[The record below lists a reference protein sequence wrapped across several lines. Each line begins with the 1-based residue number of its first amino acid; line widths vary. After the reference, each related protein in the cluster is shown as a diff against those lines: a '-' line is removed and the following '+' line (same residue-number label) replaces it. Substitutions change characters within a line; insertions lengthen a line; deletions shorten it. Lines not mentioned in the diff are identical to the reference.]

1 MVHIP
6 SGVGVDI
13 FSTNEAC
20 WPVSL
25 VIRTGGKVTNQRIA
39 MAAIRKGWH
48 LQAYG
53 AGFSIPEG
61 DIVCKSERDVFE
73 FVGLA
78 YKEPWQRE

>member
-1 MVHIP
+1 
-6 SGVGVDI
+6 
-13 FSTNEAC
+13 
-20 WPVSL
+20 

-39 MAAIRKGWH
+39 MAAIKKGWH